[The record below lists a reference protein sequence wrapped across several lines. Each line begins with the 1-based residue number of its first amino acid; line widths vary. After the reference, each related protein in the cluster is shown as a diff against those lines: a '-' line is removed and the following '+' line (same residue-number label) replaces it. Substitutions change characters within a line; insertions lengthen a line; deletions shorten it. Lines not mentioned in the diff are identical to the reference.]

1 MFDDQRKTLVLLG
14 KDLGA
19 VLLCE
24 AVGLLAGWATQTSVA
39 TWYPTLTKPS
49 FTPPN
54 WVFAPVWTLLY
65 GLMGLS
71 AFLVW
76 RCGLHRV
83 RVQSALTAFGVQL
96 VLNAGW
102 SFAFFGARSPALGLV
117 VILFLWGTLA
127 WTLDRFFRIRSAA
140 GWLLAPYLAWVTYAL
155 ALNVAIWALN

>member
-1 MFDDQRKTLVLLG
+1 MVDDWRGTLTLLG
-14 KDLGA
+14 KALGA
-19 VLLCE
+19 ILVCE
-24 AVGLLAGWATQTSVA
+24 AVGLVAGWATQTSVT

-54 WVFAPVWTLLY
+54 WLFAPVWTLLY
-65 GLMGLS
+65 ALMGLA

-76 RCGLHRV
+76 RRGLQRV
-83 RVQSALTAFGVQL
+83 RVRSALTAFGVQL

-127 WTLDRFFRIRSAA
+127 WTMDRFFRLQPTA
-140 GWLLAPYLAWVTYAL
+140 GWLLVPYLAWVTYAL
-155 ALNVAIWALN
+155 ALNGAIWVLN

>member
-14 KDLGA
+14 KALGA

-54 WVFAPVWTLLY
+54 WVFAPVWILLY

>member
-1 MFDDQRKTLVLLG
+1 
-14 KDLGA
+14 
-19 VLLCE
+19 
-24 AVGLLAGWATQTSVA
+24 
-39 TWYPTLTKPS
+39 
-49 FTPPN
+49 
-54 WVFAPVWTLLY
+54 
-65 GLMGLS
+65 MGLS

>member
-14 KDLGA
+14 KALGA

-65 GLMGLS
+65 ALMGLS

>member
-1 MFDDQRKTLVLLG
+1 MFDDRHKTLVLLG
-14 KDLGA
+14 KVLGA

-24 AVGLLAGWATQTSVA
+24 AVGLLAGWATQTSVT
-39 TWYPTLTKPS
+39 TWYPTLTKPA

-71 AFLVW
+71 AFLIW
-76 RCGLHRV
+76 RCGLHRARV
-83 RVQSALTAFGVQL
+83 RSALAAFSVQL

-117 VILFLWGTLA
+117 VILFLWGALA
-127 WTLDRFFRIRSAA
+127 WTLDRFFRIRPAA
-140 GWLLAPYLAWVTYAL
+140 GWLLVPYLGWVTYAL